1 MKIKASFGMYVL
13 SGAFIL
19 GATSGGQGGA
29 EQNGLRARE
38 IATFA
43 GGCFWCMEG
52 PFDELDGVFSTTSGY
67 AGGHK
72 KDPTYKE
79 VSAGIT
85 GHTETVEIEYDPEKI
100 SYPELLDV
108 FWKNIDPTVKDRQ
121 FCDIG
126 SQYRTAIFYHEEDQK
141 KYAEQTRDDLLK
153 SNRID
158 KLYTEILPA
167 SVFYPAEE
175 YHQDYYKKNPVRYK
189 LYRYGCGRDKRLK
202 ELWGDGKK

>member
-1 MKIKASFGMYVL
+1 MKIISRFYVYVL

-19 GATSGGQGGA
+19 GATSGVQGGA

-38 IATFA
+38 KATFA

-72 KDPTYKE
+72 RNPTYNE
-79 VSAGIT
+79 VSAGTT
-85 GHTETVEIEYDPEKI
+85 GHAEVVEIEYDPEKI
-100 SYPELLDV
+100 SFPELLEV
-108 FWKNIDPTVKDRQ
+108 FWHNIDPTVKDRQ
-121 FCDIG
+121 FCDKG
-126 SQYRTAIFYHEEDQK
+126 SQYRTAILYHDEEQK

-153 SNRID
+153 LKRFDTI
-158 KLYTEILPA
+158 YTEILPT
-167 SVFYPAEE
+167 SMFYPAEE

-189 LYRYGCGRDKRLK
+189 LYRYGCGRDSRLE
-202 ELWGDGKK
+202 ELWGESK

>member
-1 MKIKASFGMYVL
+1 MYVL

>member
-29 EQNGLRARE
+29 EQNGLHARE

-126 SQYRTAIFYHEEDQK
+126 SQYRTAIFYHDEDQK
-141 KYAEQTRDDLLK
+141 KYAEQTRDDLLE

-175 YHQDYYKKNPVRYK
+175 YHQDYYKKNPIRYK

>member
-29 EQNGLRARE
+29 EQNGLHARK

-108 FWKNIDPTVKDRQ
+108 FWKNVDPTVKDRQ

-126 SQYRTAIFYHEEDQK
+126 SQYRTAIFYHDEDQK